1 MVAQEMAFVDMEFGH
16 VYGTK
21 KLIYM
26 PVEVGVLLYDP
37 QKDLISTS
45 QKKIKKDIVIE
56 MWKNTTDE
64 LKRTSGSTTSCANL
78 IKGQYQL
85 PYDEEYTLEMEDLQ
99 PALKVTWS
107 AYADLNTY
115 LTKLTK
121 EHHIQTMVFFSK
133 RMEMAAF
140 ARAKFDTKNLQILD
154 IQEKIKDAMNMDKL
168 LSLDRVSYA
177 LDIDIS
183 NNHFRSKNYDY
194 SIQKTYAS
202 KTRPHRALGDAAR
215 IFLAYKELKRSRDDI
230 RSTIREYFKDC
241 RENPPENNK
250 NRQLSP

>member
-26 PVEVGVLLYDP
+26 PIEVGVLLYDP
-37 QKDLISTS
+37 QNDSVSTS
-45 QKKIKKDIVIE
+45 QRKIKKDIVIE
-56 MWKNTTDE
+56 MWKNTTDD
-64 LKRTSGSTTSCANL
+64 LKRTTGSTTTCANL
-78 IKGQYQL
+78 AKEQYQL
-85 PYDEEYTLEMEDLQ
+85 PYDGEYALEMEELQ

-133 RMEMAAF
+133 RMEMAAL
-140 ARAKFDTKNLQILD
+140 ARAKFDAKNFQILD
-154 IQEKIKDAMNMDKL
+154 IQDKIKDALNMEKL

-177 LDIDIS
+177 LDIDVS
-183 NNHFRSKNYDY
+183 NSQFRSKNFDY
-194 SIQKTYAS
+194 SIPETYAS
-202 KTRPHRALGDAAR
+202 KIKPHRALGDAAR
-215 IFLAYKELKRSRDDI
+215 IFLAYKEFKRSRDDL
-230 RSTIREYFKDC
+230 RSMIREYFRHC
-241 RENPPENNK
+241 RETPSANNK
-250 NRQLSP
+250 K